1 MKNKTSK
8 LILLFISAIIASY
21 FGIQKVNSSA
31 KVTEEKYIE
40 KKDVNPQ
47 EINSEFT
54 SSNGEK
60 IFLKEGNEKF
70 GLTHILMRHSADY
83 YTNYSR
89 KGSLF
94 PEGTT
99 ANEVIAA
106 LKEISETGELDP
118 KGKGNATALKKVLSL
133 HNEKATYRIIINQ
146 DNDIITFFKID

>member
-8 LILLFISAIIASY
+8 LILLFISAIIAYY